1 VIYPNAALRA
11 DAGILQ
17 ATSAASPACGRMR
30 FPATCRSCCCR
41 SSDPANIDLAR
52 QMVQAHAY
60 WRLKGLVVDLV
71 IWYEDQSGYRQLLH
85 EQIMGLIASGI
96 DAQAID
102 RPGGIFVRLADQI
115 ANEDRVLLQSVA
127 RAILSDSR
135 GTLAEQIKR
144 RRRRPCACRR

>member
-1 VIYPNAALRA
+1 MALEA
-11 DAGILQ
+11 I
-17 ATSAASPACGRMR
+17 
-30 FPATCRSCCCR
+30 
-41 SSDPANIDLAR
+41 

-102 RPGGIFVRLADQI
+102 AQAFPEHPGGGA
-115 ANEDRVLLQSVA
+115 ASVG
-127 RAILSDSR
+127 SR
-135 GTLAEQIKR
+135 R
-144 RRRRPCACRR
+144 